1 MKFLANENIP
11 LDVVKELKNSS
22 YDVWRMDKF
31 KKGMADR
38 DVRDLSFKEDRIL
51 DTFDKDFGKL
61 AVKEKR
67 VTVGIIWLRIH
78 QQNPFNILKIDSFCS
93 LRKLKN

>member
-11 LDVVKELKNSS
+11 LDLVKELKNSS

-31 KKGMADR
+31 KKGIVDR
-38 DVRDLSFKEDRIL
+38 AVRDLSFKEDRIL
-51 DTFDKDFGKL
+51 DTLDKDFGKL
-61 AVKEKR
+61 AVKEKNG
-67 VTVGIIWLRIH
+67 TVGIIWLRIH
-78 QQNPFNILKIDSFCS
+78 QNLFNIFKIDSFCS

>member
-1 MKFLANENIP
+1 MKFLANKNIP
-11 LDVVKELKNSS
+11 LDLVKELKNSS
-22 YDVWRMDKF
+22 YDVWRMNKF
-31 KKGMADR
+31 KKGKVDR

-61 AVKEKR
+61 AVKEKKR
-67 VTVGIIWLRIH
+67 TVSIIWLRIH
-78 QQNPFNILKIDSFCS
+78 QNLLNILKIDSFCS

>member
-1 MKFLANENIP
+1 MKSLANENIP
-11 LDVVKELKNSS
+11 LDLVKELKNSS
-22 YDVWRMDKF
+22 YDVWKMDKS
-31 KKGMADR
+31 KKGIVER

-61 AVKEKR
+61 AVKEKKG
-67 VTVGIIWLRIH
+67 TVVIIWLRIH
-78 QQNPFNILKIDSFCS
+78 QNLFNILKIDSFCS